1 MIKKLKYFFYEI
13 TTISD
18 CYTIENNQKLYDF
31 NKCLSFIASQ
41 GKEHYGQSFK
51 INILDIPTIYK
62 LVIYMIKDQN
72 TALKE
77 QIDLNKGIL
86 LSGPIGCGKTSIM
99 HLIRRFANPLSDYK
113 IKTCREISF
122 EFAKNGFDAI
132 NKYTLKQNFQSR
144 LYGYC
149 FDDLGAEQ
157 QIKHFGNDCNVM
169 AEVLISRYEQFVENN
184 SITQLTSNLSASE
197 IEMLYGN
204 RLRSRMR
211 NMFNLISFNVNSN
224 DKR

>member
-1 MIKKLKYFFYEI
+1 MPSHCKLINDTFEI
-13 TTISD
+13 QNGYKI
-18 CYTIENNQKLYDF
+18 YDF
-31 NKCLSFIASQ
+31 NKCLDFIDYQ
-41 GKEHYGQSFK
+41 GRTHYGHNFR
-51 INILDIPTIYK
+51 INILDIPTIHK
-62 LVIYMIKDQN
+62 LLIYMIKDHN

-77 QIDLNKGIL
+77 QIDLSKGIL

-99 HLIRRFANPLSDYK
+99 HLIRPFANPWSDYK

-132 NKYTLKQNFQSR
+132 NKYTQKQNYQSR
-144 LYGYC
+144 LSGYC

-157 QIKHFGNDCNVM
+157 QIKHFGNDCNVI
-169 AEVLISRYEQFVENN
+169 AEVLISRYEQFVVNN
-184 SITQLTSNLSASE
+184 SITHLTSNLSASE

-211 NMFNLISFNVNSN
+211 KMFNLISFNKETT

>member
-1 MIKKLKYFFYEI
+1 MKIS
-13 TTISD
+13 TISD
-18 CYTIENNQKLYDF
+18 CFKIENGYKVYDF
-31 NKCLSFIASQ
+31 NKCIDFINCQ
-41 GKEHYGQSFK
+41 GKTHYGQSFR

-62 LVIYMIKDQN
+62 LVIYMIKDKD

-99 HLIRRFANPLSDYK
+99 HLIRPFASSLSDYK

-122 EFAKNGFDAI
+122 EFAKNGFEAI
-132 NKYTLKQNFQSR
+132 NKYTLKQNHQFR
-144 LYGYC
+144 LSGYC

-169 AEVLISRYEQFVENN
+169 AEVLISRYEQFVENH
-184 SITQLTSNLSASE
+184 SITHLTSNLSASE

-211 NMFNLISFNVNSN
+211 QMFNLVCFMPNSI

>member
-1 MIKKLKYFFYEI
+1 MLNHCKLITDTFEI
-13 TTISD
+13 QND
-18 CYTIENNQKLYDF
+18 QKVYDF
-31 NKCLSFIASQ
+31 KKCLNFIESQ
-41 GKEHYGQSFK
+41 GQEHYGHNFR

-62 LVIYMIKDQN
+62 LLIYMIKDQK

-77 QIDLNKGIL
+77 QIDLSKGIL

-99 HLIRRFANPLSDYK
+99 HLIRPFASPLSDYK

-122 EFAKNGFDAI
+122 EFAKNGSDTI
-132 NKYTLKQNFQSR
+132 NKYTLKQNYQSR
-144 LYGYC
+144 LLGYC

-169 AEVLISRYEQFVENN
+169 AELLISRYEQFVENN
-184 SITQLTSNLSASE
+184 SITHLTSNLSASE

-211 NMFNLISFNVNSN
+211 NMFNLITFNINSN

>member
-1 MIKKLKYFFYEI
+1 MPNHCKLITDTFEI
-13 TTISD
+13 QND
-18 CYTIENNQKLYDF
+18 HKVYDF
-31 NKCLSFIASQ
+31 NKCLDFINYQ
-41 GKEHYGQSFK
+41 GKTLYGHNFR

-77 QIDLNKGIL
+77 QIDLSKGIL

-99 HLIRRFANPLSDYK
+99 HLLRPFTNPLSDYK

-122 EFAKNGFDAI
+122 EFAKNGFDDI
-132 NKYTLKQNFQSR
+132 NKYTQKQNNQSR
-144 LYGYC
+144 ISGYC

-184 SITQLTSNLSASE
+184 SITHLTSNLSASE

-211 NMFNLISFNVNSN
+211 NMFNLISFNINSN

>member
-1 MIKKLKYFFYEI
+1 MPNHCKLITDTFEI
-13 TTISD
+13 QND
-18 CYTIENNQKLYDF
+18 HKVYDF
-31 NKCLSFIASQ
+31 NKCLDFINYQ
-41 GKEHYGQSFK
+41 GKTLYGHNFR

-72 TALKE
+72 KTLKE
-77 QIDLNKGIL
+77 QIDLSKGIL

-99 HLIRRFANPLSDYK
+99 HLLRPFTNPLSDYK

-132 NKYTLKQNFQSR
+132 NKYTQKQNNQSR
-144 LYGYC
+144 ISGYC

-184 SITQLTSNLSASE
+184 SITHLTSNLSASE

-211 NMFNLISFNVNSN
+211 NMFNLISFNINSN

>member
-1 MIKKLKYFFYEI
+1 MLNHCKLITDTFEI
-13 TTISD
+13 Q
-18 CYTIENNQKLYDF
+18 NGHKVYDF
-31 NKCLSFIASQ
+31 HKCLDFIDYQ
-41 GKEHYGQSFK
+41 GKAHYGHTFR

-99 HLIRRFANPLSDYK
+99 HLIRPFASPLSDYK
-113 IKTCREISF
+113 IKTCRELSF
-122 EFAKNGFDAI
+122 EFAKSGYEAI
-132 NKYTLKQNFQSR
+132 NKYTLKQNYQSR
-144 LYGYC
+144 LPGYC

-184 SITQLTSNLSASE
+184 SITHLTSNLSASE

-211 NMFNLISFNVNSN
+211 NMFNLIAFNINSN

>member
-1 MIKKLKYFFYEI
+1 MENHCKLI
-13 TTISD
+13 TETF
-18 CYTIENNQKLYDF
+18 TIENGQKVYDF
-31 NKCLSFIASQ
+31 QKCLDFIDYC
-41 GKEHYGQSFK
+41 GKAHYGKCFK
-51 INILDIPTIYK
+51 LNILDIPTIHK
-62 LVIYMIKDQN
+62 LLIYMIKDQT

-77 QIDLNKGIL
+77 QIDLSKGIL

-99 HLIRRFANPLSDYK
+99 NLIRPFASPLTEYK

-122 EFAKNGFDAI
+122 EFAKNGFDVI
-132 NKYTLKQNFQSR
+132 GQYTQKQTCQSR
-144 LYGYC
+144 LTAYC
-149 FDDLGAEQ
+149 FDDLGTEQ

-169 AEVLISRYEQFVENN
+169 AEILITRYEQFVENN
-184 SITQLTSNLSASE
+184 SITHLTTNLSASE

-211 NMFNLISFNVNSN
+211 KMFNLISFNSNSN

>member
-1 MIKKLKYFFYEI
+1 
-13 TTISD
+13 
-18 CYTIENNQKLYDF
+18 
-31 NKCLSFIASQ
+31 
-41 GKEHYGQSFK
+41 
-51 INILDIPTIYK
+51 
-62 LVIYMIKDQN
+62 MIKDHN

-77 QIDLNKGIL
+77 QIDLSKGIL

-99 HLIRRFANPLSDYK
+99 HLIRPFASPLSDYK
-113 IKTCREISF
+113 IKTCRELSF
-122 EFAKNGFDAI
+122 EFAKSGYDAI
-132 NKYTLKQNFQSR
+132 NKYTLKQNYQSR
-144 LYGYC
+144 LSGYC

-184 SITQLTSNLSASE
+184 SITHLTSNLSASE
-197 IEMLYGN
+197 IELLYGN

>member
-1 MIKKLKYFFYEI
+1 MPNHCKLITDTFEI
-13 TTISD
+13 QNG
-18 CYTIENNQKLYDF
+18 YKVYDF
-31 NKCLSFIASQ
+31 NKCLGFIEYQ
-41 GKEHYGQSFK
+41 GKANYGHTFR

-62 LVIYMIKDQN
+62 LLIYMIKDQN

-77 QIDLNKGIL
+77 QIDLSKGVL

-99 HLIRRFANPLSDYK
+99 HLIRPFTNPLSDYK

-132 NKYTLKQNFQSR
+132 NKYTLKQNYQSR
-144 LYGYC
+144 LSGYC

-184 SITQLTSNLSASE
+184 SITHLTSNLSASE

-211 NMFNLISFNVNSN
+211 QMFNLVSFMPNSI

>member
-1 MIKKLKYFFYEI
+1 MKI
-13 TTISD
+13 TTVTD
-18 CYTIENNQKLYDF
+18 CFTIENNQKVYDF
-31 NKCLSFIASQ
+31 NKCLAFIEYQ
-41 GKEHYGQSFK
+41 GKTHYGHNFR

-62 LVIYMIKDQN
+62 LLIYMIKDQN

-86 LSGPIGCGKTSIM
+86 LLGPIGCGKTSIM
-99 HLIRRFANPLSDYK
+99 HLIKPFASPLSDYK

-132 NKYTLKQNFQSR
+132 NKYTLKQNYQSR
-144 LYGYC
+144 LSGYC

-184 SITQLTSNLSASE
+184 SVTHLTSNLSASE

-211 NMFNLISFNVNSN
+211 SMFNLISFNINSN